1 MGSLTRNKQQHLLC
15 KAFASLASD
24 FPDWNV
30 ELWGYSGSY
39 GRSIQ
44 SWVDKHSLSNRIFIK
59 GQTTRVEDVYARSD
73 VFCLPSRAEGWGLG
87 LTEAMAAGVPA
98 VGFKGCTGVEDLIQD
113 GVTGRLAENGNVDSL
128 AAVLRSLMKDA
139 SKRKIMGLQAA
150 ESMKWYAP
158 EKIWNEWEALLQDV
172 IAGKK

>member
-1 MGSLTRNKQQHLLC
+1 MPAVTSSVCRAGQ
-15 KAFASLASD
+15 KA
-24 FPDWNV
+24 
-30 ELWGYSGSY
+30 G
-39 GRSIQ
+39 
-44 SWVDKHSLSNRIFIK
+44 
-59 GQTTRVEDVYARSD
+59 
-73 VFCLPSRAEGWGLG
+73 GLG
-87 LTEAMAAGVPA
+87 LRKPWLPA